1 MSGETFRFGDVRGPV
16 NAGSGNL
23 NIHGHQ
29 QIAGRDLRTGPATDP
44 ATALRADLDTLRRA
58 LDDLRLTPAEHHTAE
73 TELTALEHEAA
84 QPSPDPGR
92 MGRHLQTFTTT
103 LEHAGALAGAGLAV
117 IQAITAIATWLGPA
131 GHQALSLLGL

>member
-29 QIAGRDLRTGPATDP
+29 QIAGRDLHTDP
-44 ATALRADLDTLRRA
+44 ATALRADLGTLRRA
-58 LDDLRLTPAEHHTAE
+58 LDELRLTPAEHRTAE

-92 MGRHLQTFTTT
+92 MGRHLQAFTTT